1 MKERIDRGRSFND
14 PMRDKEREGERRGQ
28 NPKSEPGTRH
38 VQERVRHVSERVRDR
53 HLRTNGPDGM
63 DGDMVC
69 MHLSVS
75 LFQHMSIS
83 IMKVMVMRV
92 HPRNQ
97 MCDCVAAGFSF
108 FW

>member
-14 PMRDKEREGERRGQ
+14 PMRDQEREGERRGR

-38 VQERVRHVSERVRDR
+38 VWERVRHVSERVRDR
-53 HLRTNGPDGM
+53 HLRTNGSDGM